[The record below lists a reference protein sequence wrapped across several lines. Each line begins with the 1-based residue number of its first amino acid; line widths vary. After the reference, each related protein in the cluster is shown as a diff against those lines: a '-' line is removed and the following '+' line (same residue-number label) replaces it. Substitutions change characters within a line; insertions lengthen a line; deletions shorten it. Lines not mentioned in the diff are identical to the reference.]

1 MSTKLNVADNSG
13 VNIVYCISVN
23 GNTGDFVA
31 SVGDIIIVSARD
43 VISTSKIKK
52 GDKCYGVIV
61 RQKSKI
67 ITSDGTSVSF
77 DDNAVVLID
86 KTGEPIGSRVFGP
99 VSRKIKDKFPKIASL
114 AFELV

>member
-13 VNIVYCISVN
+13 VNVVYCISVN
-23 GNTGDFVA
+23 GHTGDFVG

-52 GDKCYGVIV
+52 GDKCYAVIV
-61 RQKSKI
+61 RQKSRL
-67 ITSDGTSVSF
+67 TGADGTVVRF

-86 KTGEPIGSRVFGP
+86 KAGEPIGTRVFGP
-99 VSRKIKDKFPKIASL
+99 VARKIKDSFPKIASL